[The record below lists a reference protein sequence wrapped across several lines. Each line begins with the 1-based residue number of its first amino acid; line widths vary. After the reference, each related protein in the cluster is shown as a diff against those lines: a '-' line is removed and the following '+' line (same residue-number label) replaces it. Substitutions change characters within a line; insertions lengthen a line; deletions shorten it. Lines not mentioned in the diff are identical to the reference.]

1 MIVTLTMNPAVDKTV
16 YIDWLRTGQLNRI
29 SRKALDAGGKGI
41 NAARMLRVL
50 GCECIAAGIAGGSAG
65 RFIEDTLENE
75 GIRTDFL
82 HIEEETRT
90 NEKIIEENGTMTE
103 LNEPGP
109 LLTPEILGRCQEKL
123 SAYAGPDTV
132 FVISGSIPQGVSP
145 DYYAHLIRLLK
156 RKGSRVILDADG
168 ELLRLGIEA
177 QPDAVKPNLQELSS
191 YFGLGA
197 GHALSEEELMLCAL
211 QLSGKGI
218 PLAAISL
225 GAQGALFVKGRQL
238 IRCPGL
244 TVRAL
249 SPVGAGDA
257 MAASLAYCL
266 ERGVSFEDT
275 ARLCIAASA
284 ASATTPGT
292 RPPEKALIDQLL
304 PKVELIRA

>member
-197 GHALSEEELMLCAL
+197 QRHSSCRHLPRGAGRAVCQRPAADPLSR
-211 QLSGKGI
+211 SY
-218 PLAAISL
+218 S
-225 GAQGALFVKGRQL
+225 QGALSGR
-238 IRCPGL
+238 RRRRDG
-244 TVRAL
+244 
-249 SPVGAGDA
+249 
-257 MAASLAYCL
+257 
-266 ERGVSFEDT
+266 GVSCVLSG
-275 ARLCIAASA
+275 ARRFL
-284 ASATTPGT
+284 
-292 RPPEKALIDQLL
+292 
-304 PKVELIRA
+304 